1 MATSLGDQG
10 VVFHIASF
18 EHRFSIVLLLAT
30 FLSCTS
36 SFYVSIASTSVNL
49 TGYEPT
55 SLVTPPTSLVSI
67 QIQPVYS
74 NPPLSAWI
82 IACTPVKLP
91 QASTTLTS
99 IVGLALGL
107 RLPPCARSYSGGKC
121 GERIWYSQCYPL
133 QSGR

>member
-49 TGYEPT
+49 SDTYIDE
-55 SLVTPPTSLVSI
+55 V
-67 QIQPVYS
+67 Q
-74 NPPLSAWI
+74 
-82 IACTPVKLP
+82 
-91 QASTTLTS
+91 
-99 IVGLALGL
+99 
-107 RLPPCARSYSGGKC
+107 
-121 GERIWYSQCYPL
+121 EREM
-133 QSGR
+133 